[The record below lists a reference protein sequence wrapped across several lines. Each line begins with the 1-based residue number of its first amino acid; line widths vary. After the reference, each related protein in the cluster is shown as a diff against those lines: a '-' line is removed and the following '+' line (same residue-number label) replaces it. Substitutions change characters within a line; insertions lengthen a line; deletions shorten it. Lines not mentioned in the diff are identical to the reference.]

1 MPLSKK
7 KLPKP
12 LTIRKATKLRNT
24 PQKPDVPEMK
34 ECPLNIYVMA
44 VANLCLK
51 YMRKLGVSEKVV
63 IHLSKNND
71 EESAIIRFTKTNE
84 MYTRKNGKWIKLKE
98 D

>member
-12 LTIRKATKLRNT
+12 LTIRKAKNLRNT

-34 ECPLNIYVMA
+34 EYPLNIFVMA
-44 VANLCLK
+44 LCDMCLK
-51 YMRKLGVSEKVV
+51 HMRKLGVSETVV
-63 IHLSKNND
+63 IHIARYNY
-71 EESAIIRFTKTNE
+71 ESAIIRFTKTNE

>member
-1 MPLSKK
+1 MPLSKN

-34 ECPLNIYVMA
+34 EYPLNIFVMA
-44 VANLCLK
+44 LCDMCLK
-51 YMRKLGVSEKVV
+51 HMRKLGVSETVV
-63 IHLSKNND
+63 IHISKYND
-71 EESAIIRFTKTNE
+71 AESAIIRFGKTGE
-84 MYTRKNGKWIKLKE
+84 LYTRKNGKWIKLKE

>member
-12 LTIRKATKLRNT
+12 LTIRKAKKLRNT

-34 ECPLNIYVMA
+34 EYPLNIFVMA
-44 VANLCLK
+44 LCDMCLK
-51 YMRKLGVSEKVV
+51 HMSKLGVTENVA
-63 IHLSKNND
+63 IHISRTEESKN
-71 EESAIIRFTKTNE
+71 AIICFINNKET
-84 MYTRKNGKWIKLKE
+84 YTLKGGKWTKIKE